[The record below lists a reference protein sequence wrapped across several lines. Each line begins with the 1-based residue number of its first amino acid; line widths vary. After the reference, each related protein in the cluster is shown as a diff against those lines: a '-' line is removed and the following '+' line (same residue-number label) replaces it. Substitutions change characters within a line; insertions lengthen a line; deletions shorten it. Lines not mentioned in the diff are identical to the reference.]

1 MQSIGYALVLV
12 ANSFLKKSNS
22 GTVPS
27 YYREVTSTFNEQF
40 KNQTETQEK
49 NPLSISYKKIINS
62 RRSKLKLDS
71 SSVMQLATYIIQN
84 CREYCIFCNGVVS

>member
-1 MQSIGYALVLV
+1 MLV

-49 NPLSISYKKIINS
+49 NPLSISYKKLLI
-62 RRSKLKLDS
+62 
-71 SSVMQLATYIIQN
+71 AG
-84 CREYCIFCNGVVS
+84 GVSLSLILLL